1 MKKDKRILIIL
12 FVEVKK
18 KKLIKEI
25 IKEMTKTIILIELN
39 GIKIYDRF

>member
-39 GIKIYDRF
+39 GIKNI